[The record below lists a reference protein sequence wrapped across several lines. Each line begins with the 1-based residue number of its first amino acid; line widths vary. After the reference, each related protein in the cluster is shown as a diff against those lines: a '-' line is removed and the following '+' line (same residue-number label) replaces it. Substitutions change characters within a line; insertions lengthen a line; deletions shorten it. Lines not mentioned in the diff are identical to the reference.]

1 MENEE
6 KILTEILEEAEGAV
20 PSENAREE
28 QVSDN
33 TAEKESSP
41 EDDTKAI
48 LTTILTKI
56 EEIQDTFIR
65 KIERDTHKEQVF
77 DNMHK
82 QLVGFQNEV
91 YEKPV
96 NSLALDLIQIID
108 YIKKDY
114 AFYSDGEITEE
125 RYKKLLKCIL
135 SIAQELEDALYR
147 HEIEPYNI
155 PGDMVDAKRQKII
168 SVVETDDQGLMG
180 KIAERLA
187 AGYEKNG
194 KVLRPE
200 RIKAYK
206 YSAPNPETT
215 ENK

>member
-6 KILTEILEEAEGAV
+6 KISTETLEETECVV
-20 PSENAREE
+20 PSESAQEE
-28 QVSDN
+28 QVLDN
-33 TAEKESSP
+33 TTEKESST
-41 EDDTKAI
+41 EDDTKAV

-56 EEIQDTFIR
+56 EEIQDSFTR
-65 KIERDTHKEQVF
+65 KIERDTHKEQMF

-96 NSLALDLIQIID
+96 NNLALDLIQIID

-125 RYKKLLKCIL
+125 RYTKLLKCVL

-147 HEIEPYNI
+147 HEIEPYNV

-168 SVVETDDQGLMG
+168 SVVETDDQGLIG

-187 AGYEKNG
+187 DGYEKNG